1 MRKIYGNITCL
12 LYLLA
17 GKILLAGKYS
27 GLSVKRM
34 VKKVS
39 SHLKEK
45 VDLIKRINDLSK
57 QLETEKE
64 KSEEYVS
71 RLKYLQADFEN
82 FEKRVNRERE
92 DIVKMSSERI
102 VTKLLTI
109 QDDLELAVSES
120 QKMKVS
126 ERVSKGLSMIL
137 GNLHDV
143 FSQEGVVEID
153 ALGKTFDPSKHEAVS
168 FLESNKL
175 KENTVVSELRKGYI
189 LNGKVIRPSTTE
201 VTRKP
206 VKRGGEP
213 SSKVEIKQ

>member
-1 MRKIYGNITCL
+1 M
-12 LYLLA
+12 
-17 GKILLAGKYS
+17 GKILLVENYS
-27 GLSVKRM
+27 GLSVKCM

-45 VDLIKRINDLSK
+45 ADLIKRINDLSK
-57 QLETEKE
+57 QLETERE

-82 FEKRVNRERE
+82 FGKRVNRERE

-137 GNLHDV
+137 GNLRDV
-143 FSQEGVVEID
+143 FRQEGVVEID

-175 KENTVVSELRKGYI
+175 KDNTVVSELRKGYI

>member
-1 MRKIYGNITCL
+1 LFLT
-12 LYLLA
+12 LLA
-17 GKILLAGKYS
+17 GNILLAGKYS
-27 GLSVKRM
+27 SLSAKCM

-57 QLETEKE
+57 QLKTEKE

-92 DIVKMSSERI
+92 DIVKMSSEQI

-137 GNLHDV
+137 GNLRDV
-143 FSQEGVVEID
+143 FRQEGVIEID
-153 ALGKTFDPSKHEAVS
+153 ALGKTFDPLKHEAVS

-206 VKRGGEP
+206 VKRGVEP

>member
-1 MRKIYGNITCL
+1 
-12 LYLLA
+12 
-17 GKILLAGKYS
+17 
-27 GLSVKRM
+27 M
-34 VKKVS
+34 VKKVTS
-39 SHLKEK
+39 QLNEK
-45 VDLIKRINDLSK
+45 SVLLKRITELNK
-57 QLETEKE
+57 QLKTEKE
-64 KSEEYVS
+64 KSEDYVS

-92 DIVKMSSERI
+92 DIVKMSSERV

-109 QDDLELAVSES
+109 QDDLELAISES

-137 GNLHDV
+137 INLRDV
-143 FSQEGVVEID
+143 LSQEGVVEID
-153 ALGKTFDPSKHEAVS
+153 ALGKVFDPSKHEVVS
-168 FLESNKL
+168 FLESEKL